1 VQLHASNALWYVPT
15 GHCVHEGGSPVQK
28 EPGGQERMPESTPS
42 EGSGWTDVVM
52 EMPSITLAPL
62 LPIVN
67 PLIVTTKGDVPITVV
82 EVVKTTEVVLVLLH
96 ATVRLAKLVAPA
108 LTYGVDGAKKLG
120 G

>member
-1 VQLHASNALWYVPT
+1 
-15 GHCVHEGGSPVQK
+15 
-28 EPGGQERMPESTPS
+28 MPESTPS

-52 EMPSITLAPL
+52 EMPSIMLAPL

-67 PLIVTTKGDVPITVV
+67 PLIVTTKGDVPITAAD
-82 EVVKTTEVVLVLLH
+82 VVKTSEVGLVLLP

-108 LTYGVDGAKKLG
+108 WTYVDGAKKLG